1 MTRENKLALV
11 VGFGLIL
18 FVGIL
23 ISDHFSVARTQ
34 MSADLSGVND
44 PLTNHVAQRDNA
56 IVDLNAIP
64 EPVLP
69 PPAPAAPTTGLQP
82 GELAVGPTII
92 PTNPVD
98 HQPILDE
105 ANQNRISMV
114 DPNANLGP
122 ATINDPVTP
131 SPNVPEGFNEIPQ
144 DTEVELANV
153 RFHEV
158 RGGESLFGICKQY
171 FGNASLVT
179 ALAKFNKIDDPTSLR
194 AGHRLMIPEPAQLGV
209 KTSQVAINDAKPQAD
224 SKTSGLRVVTE
235 KITPAATP
243 KAPAKQAAPKGK
255 THTVKRGES
264 LSQIAQRVYGN
275 KNKWKKILDLNK
287 HQIDDPDD
295 VKVGMVL
302 RLS

>member
-34 MSADLSGVND
+34 VSAELGNVQD
-44 PLTNHVAQRDNA
+44 PLTSQVVQRD

-64 EPVLP
+64 EPPPLA
-69 PPAPAAPTTGLQP
+69 PPANPSGLQA
-82 GELAVGPTII
+82 GELAVGPTVI
-92 PTNPVD
+92 PTNPAD

-105 ANQNRISMV
+105 ASQNRISMV
-114 DPNANLGP
+114 DQNANLGP
-122 ATINDPVTP
+122 ATIADPVGPGTGT
-131 SPNVPEGFNEIPQ
+131 PEGFDEIPQ
-144 DTEVELANV
+144 ETEVAVANV

-158 RGGESLFGICKQY
+158 RGGESLFGICKHY
-171 FGNASLVT
+171 FGDASLVN
-179 ALAKFNKIDDPTSLR
+179 ALAKFNKIDDPTALR
-194 AGHRLMIPEPAQLGV
+194 SGHRLMIPAPEQLGA
-209 KTSQVAINDAKPQAD
+209 KSTQIAINDAKPQAD
-224 SKTSGLRVVTE
+224 TKSSGLRVVNE
-235 KITPAATP
+235 KT
-243 KAPAKQAAPKGK
+243 APANSAKSSTKQAAAKGK

-295 VKVGMVL
+295 VKAGMVL
-302 RLS
+302 RVS